1 MNFHGRVHASSSKNF
16 QLVQADS
23 SFKAEQPESLAMQFG
38 RIDDASFALDAAFP
52 LSPLQAFSIA
62 LSVFDNRLYEA
73 LRIYY

>member
-1 MNFHGRVHASSSKNF
+1 
-16 QLVQADS
+16 
-23 SFKAEQPESLAMQFG
+23 MQFG

-52 LSPLQAFSIA
+52 LSPLQARGSQRTCEICEASLLVSEAFSIA